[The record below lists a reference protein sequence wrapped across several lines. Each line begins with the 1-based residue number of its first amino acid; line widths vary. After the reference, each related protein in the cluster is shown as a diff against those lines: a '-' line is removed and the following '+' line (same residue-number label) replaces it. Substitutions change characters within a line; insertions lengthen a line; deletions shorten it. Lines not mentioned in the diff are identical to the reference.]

1 MASNPPSFHH
11 HCRSLLP
18 SPSSPPSPHC
28 SFPSPAG
35 GVSKSLPPSR
45 SIPILLPIVFLFF
58 LLLFFLSIFVFR
70 DILHFTYAFFYGGS
84 PSAVRRPTTSNA
96 AAAADY
102 CRRGLDPDILA
113 SFPTLPYSLVR
124 GLQEGKCGAE
134 CAVCLA
140 EFAGGDVIRLLTVC
154 CHAFHPPCIDSW
166 LAAHATCPV
175 CRCDLK
181 APPDEAAV
189 MAVREAVDGG
199 GDSHCISIDDDG
211 EGAERNPIGADPT
224 VHHGPD
230 QTVLPARLVALA
242 RSHHSDLQSGICCG
256 PRPPLPTASI
266 SHHCRLLPGL
276 LLLLWR
282 LQASLL
288 SLASPATALSTAIAA
303 APTMETT
310 ISCSLR
316 QDCPTHLFPS
326 VIAQPTTTN
335 DRQSSDRSL
344 YFYNQSLLPRSDN
357 AMGPRREFARRF
369 AEGIEKLAGNTSGDR
384 WKKIGRLA
392 AKMPETAGL
401 AGGLVFTQRR
411 SVDVGVP
418 QGGRLGSG

>member
-211 EGAERNPIGADPT
+211 EGAEVGSEKSEPERTSNP
-224 VHHGPD
+224 
-230 QTVLPARLVALA
+230 
-242 RSHHSDLQSGICCG
+242 
-256 PRPPLPTASI
+256 
-266 SHHCRLLPGL
+266 
-276 LLLLWR
+276 
-282 LQASLL
+282 
-288 SLASPATALSTAIAA
+288 
-303 APTMETT
+303 
-310 ISCSLR
+310 
-316 QDCPTHLFPS
+316 
-326 VIAQPTTTN
+326 TN
-335 DRQSSDRSL
+335 
-344 YFYNQSLLPRSDN
+344 
-357 AMGPRREFARRF
+357 AGERREDANEDAAR
-369 AEGIEKLAGNTSGDR
+369 
-384 WKKIGRLA
+384 
-392 AKMPETAGL
+392 
-401 AGGLVFTQRR
+401 
-411 SVDVGVP
+411 
-418 QGGRLGSG
+418 